1 MHQLMGFNQLIKT
14 HFMLLAYI
22 IYESVLQVVF
32 KQVFLLYY
40 FLLIVCK
47 VIFTRF

>member
-1 MHQLMGFNQLIKT
+1 
-14 HFMLLAYI
+14 MLLAYV